1 MTRIYVSHSSE
12 RANEGANEC
21 DVWQHTLKITRA
33 VNCRVN
39 CKYKTKTMFL
49 ASYTLRNRF
58 MCSLDS
64 TLYVKIKW
72 MTSNRRL
79 LFLYS
84 ATTHLYCWM
93 DRWTHFHCIFRS
105 FLLFLLYHNETFNVT
120 TFLFSSSGQISPI
133 RLLFFHLERAANTY
147 FVEDR
152 EFSQWRRGMYLIYPR
167 HMNDGIVWRHH
178 DSGKLFSLRTALQCE
193 WTVQYLTCQYLF
205 LKQIVN
211 LARLLTD

>member
-1 MTRIYVSHSSE
+1 MTRIYVSHSS
-12 RANEGANEC
+12 EGANEC

-105 FLLFLLYHNETFNVT
+105 FLLFLLYHNETFLGFCQCDNI
-120 TFLFSSSGQISPI
+120 F
-133 RLLFFHLERAANTY
+133 
-147 FVEDR
+147 
-152 EFSQWRRGMYLIYPR
+152 
-167 HMNDGIVWRHH
+167 
-178 DSGKLFSLRTALQCE
+178 FSLRPVKSRPFDCFFFIWNVQRTRILWRIENFHSEEGACIWFTQDTWMTALFDVIMTRE
-193 WTVQYLTCQYLF
+193 SFFPFGLRYSVSELF
-205 LKQIVN
+205 SIS
-211 LARLLTD
+211 LANICF